1 MHFWQRFAKADDGAS
16 AVEFALVFPV
26 FATMMFGSVQ
36 MGLAYYKAGSVQ
48 YALER
53 TARVRMV
60 STLTASQMQTQ
71 FNTELAKY
79 TDESITLNYSTA
91 VSGGVTIA
99 TLSATY
105 THHFVIPLVP
115 SFNIAF
121 PVIAKVPVT

>member
-1 MHFWQRFAKADDGAS
+1 MHFWKRFAKADDGAS